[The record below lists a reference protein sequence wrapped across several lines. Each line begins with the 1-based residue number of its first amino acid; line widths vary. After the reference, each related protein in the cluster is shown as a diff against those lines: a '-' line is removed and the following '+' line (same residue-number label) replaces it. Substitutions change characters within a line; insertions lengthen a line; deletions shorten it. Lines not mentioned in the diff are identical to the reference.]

1 MGKLNVTIL
10 RYLTRDD
17 FRVLT
22 AIEMGTKN
30 HELVPASLAARIA
43 NLRYGGVHK
52 LMKELCKHRLLSY
65 ERGKHYDGYRL
76 TNAGYDYLAL
86 KVLAQRGT
94 VASLGNQIG
103 VGKESNIYVVADEE
117 GNAPTCLKL
126 HRLGRTCFRNIKGK
140 RDYHRHRKS
149 ASWLYLSRISA
160 TREFAYMKALFD
172 RGFPVPKPID
182 LNRHCVVMELIE
194 GGPLCGVYEVED
206 VESLYDELMNL
217 IVKLG
222 NHGVIHGDLNEF
234 NVMITNSGRPI
245 LIDFPQMIST
255 EHADAKM
262 YFERDVNCVRDFFK
276 RRFAYESEL
285 YPTFD
290 DVSREDCID
299 VEIKASGLTK
309 QMEKDLLREMGLLET
324 TEEDNDDDDDETE
337 TEIQHQ
343 REKDID
349 DDDDDVEQHTM
360 DDDEINCLQL
370 QVENC
375 VRDEL
380 NPMKM
385 ANLIVVESSSPSSS
399 SLKDRVENIDIN
411 ASSLNSE
418 EDTKFYARL
427 DRRGS
432 SSGSAVIRE
441 RFSDSKNE
449 EGFNDSRSMYSAT
462 TASTIAPEVI
472 KKRVKAA
479 LEKRLSKE
487 RQHSRRVALAKGEA
501 NAVTRVRRE
510 NRDTIMLSTVAG
522 GIWGW
527 E

>member
-10 RYLTRDD
+10 RYLTQDD

-22 AIEMGTKN
+22 AIEMGMKN
-30 HELVPASLAARIA
+30 HELVPASLAAQIA

-94 VASLGNQIG
+94 VASFGNQIG
-103 VGKESNIYVVADEE
+103 VGKESNIYIVADEE
-117 GNAPTCLKL
+117 RNPVCLKL

-140 RDYHRHRKS
+140 RDYYGHRKS

-172 RGFPVPKPID
+172 RGFSVPKPID
-182 LNRHCVVMELIE
+182 LNRHCVVMELVE

-206 VESLYDELMNL
+206 IESLYDELMNM

-222 NHGVIHGDLNEF
+222 NHGVIHGDFNEF
-234 NVMITNSGRPI
+234 NIMMTNSGKVI

-262 YFERDVNCVRDFFK
+262 YFDRDVNCIRDFFK

-285 YPTFD
+285 YPTFQD
-290 DVSREDCID
+290 ISREDCID
-299 VEIKASGLTK
+299 AEIKASGLTK
-309 QMEKDLLREMGLLET
+309 QMEKDLLREMGLV
-324 TEEDNDDDDDETE
+324 ETE
-337 TEIQHQ
+337 DEEVDQLAAGIDEEKETVNENEISHLQHELENSVKSEFACASKTIASESKTNETENL
-343 REKDID
+343 
-349 DDDDDVEQHTM
+349 VTSY
-360 DDDEINCLQL
+360 L
-370 QVENC
+370 ENQIIEEG
-375 VRDEL
+375 VRD
-380 NPMKM
+380 
-385 ANLIVVESSSPSSS
+385 
-399 SLKDRVENIDIN
+399 IDIN
-411 ASSLNSE
+411 RSLENTEKPISCDRNVNDNQESVDSFHFAAKTFESE
-418 EDTKFYARL
+418 DEYEEST
-427 DRRGS
+427 
-432 SSGSAVIRE
+432 E
-441 RFSDSKNE
+441 FS
-449 EGFNDSRSMYSAT
+449 DSRSMHSNT
-462 TASTIAPEVI
+462 TAATIAPELI
-472 KKRVKAA
+472 KRKVK
-479 LEKRLSKE
+479 LTLQRRDKKDR
-487 RQHSRRVALAKGEA
+487 SRRTLAKGEA

-510 NRDTIMLSTVAG
+510 NRDTIVHST

>member
-22 AIEMGTKN
+22 AIEMGMKN
-30 HELVPASLAARIA
+30 HELVPASLAAQIA

-94 VASLGNQIG
+94 IASFGNQIG
-103 VGKESNIYVVADEE
+103 VGKESNIYIVADEE
-117 GNAPTCLKL
+117 GNPVCLKL

-140 RDYHRHRKS
+140 RDYHQHRKS

-182 LNRHCVVMELIE
+182 INRHCVVMELVE
-194 GGPLCGVYEVED
+194 GGPLCGVYEVDD

-222 NHGVIHGDLNEF
+222 NHGVIHGDFNEF
-234 NVMITNSGRPI
+234 NIMITNSGKPV
-245 LIDFPQMIST
+245 LIDFPQMVST
-255 EHADAKM
+255 EHTNSKL
-262 YFERDVNCVRDFFK
+262 YFERDVNCIRDFFK

-285 YPTFD
+285 YPTFQD
-290 DVSREDCID
+290 ISREDCID
-299 VEIKASGLTK
+299 VEIKASGFTK
-309 QMEKDLLREMGLLET
+309 EMEKDLLREIGMIEVDEK
-324 TEEDNDDDDDETE
+324 EEIEEEREEENIDEAKK
-337 TEIQHQ
+337 I
-343 REKDID
+343 ID
-349 DDDDDVEQHTM
+349 K
-360 DDDEINCLQL
+360 DEINDLQL
-370 QVENC
+370 QVENSVMNEFVC
-375 VRDEL
+375 KAKECSSVDEKVGENRDS
-380 NPMKM
+380 
-385 ANLIVVESSSPSSS
+385 VVT
-399 SLKDRVENIDIN
+399 SLKNLTVQEEGVKSIDIN
-411 ASSLNSE
+411 QSRERLKNGTFDNLNVKDDEKSTASFSAAERFNSE
-418 EDTKFYARL
+418 DEHL
-427 DRRGS
+427 RRD
-432 SSGSAVIRE
+432 
-441 RFSDSKNE
+441 FS
-449 EGFNDSRSMYSAT
+449 DSRSMYGTSI
-462 TASTIAPEVI
+462 ASTIAPEVI
-472 KKRVKAA
+472 KKRVKVA
-479 LEKRLSKE
+479 LQRREKRE
-487 RQHSRRVALAKGEA
+487 EQSRRIVAKGEA

-510 NRDTIMLSTVAG
+510 NRDTIKQST